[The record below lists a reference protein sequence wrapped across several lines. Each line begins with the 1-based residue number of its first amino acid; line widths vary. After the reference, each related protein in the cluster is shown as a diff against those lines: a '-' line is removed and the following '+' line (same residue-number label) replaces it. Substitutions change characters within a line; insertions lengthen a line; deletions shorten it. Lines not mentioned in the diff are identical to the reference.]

1 MRLFLFLI
9 AWLSAY
15 KRFVKPRRELGIVK
29 MRGAYLCF
37 KTKTT
42 MKKHANLLMLA
53 AFTSLSFIA
62 NAQTP
67 QPYSYT
73 PYSLTGGSTSGTP
86 SGTGGTGGTS
96 SQFGSSWGNH
106 DHDCDVPLDGGLSLL
121 IAAGAGIGAKRLM
134 RKKTAKQA

>member
-1 MRLFLFLI
+1 
-9 AWLSAY
+9 
-15 KRFVKPRRELGIVK
+15 
-29 MRGAYLCF
+29 
-37 KTKTT
+37 

-73 PYSLTGGSTSGTP
+73 PYSITGSSST
-86 SGTGGTGGTS
+86 GTGTSGTGGTS
-96 SQFGSSWGNH
+96 SQFGSSWG
-106 DHDCDVPLDGGLSLL
+106 DHHNDCDVPLDGGLSLL

-134 RKKTAKQA
+134 KKKTAKQA